1 MAAESRQAL
10 LDAGRELLESRG
22 VAPGLDRVTC
32 KEAIELSGRKAT
44 NRCEVFDA
52 RCLRD
57 SG

>member
-32 KEAIELSGRKAT
+32 KEAIELPG
-44 NRCEVFDA
+44 
-52 RCLRD
+52 
-57 SG
+57 